1 MNRSSQFR
9 VVVLASL
16 LIIISSASVCAQQL
30 ASRSSRVSAL
40 PTVSTISTL
49 YANDT
54 ISNTLCFE
62 DGQPGGVIQKG
73 GVYNRCSHIN
83 FDNYKTTSLS
93 VGIEGGQVG
102 RIIDLGTADELS
114 KQYGYGEGVFK
125 GQGFASIE
133 FREGKVL
140 ILKERYKPGRQELL
154 QAARLFEKGESI
166 ASAEAKV
173 GHIYIARISDTHTP
187 EFQIL
192 VKLLVLSVRPGES
205 VTFRWELL

>member
-9 VVVLASL
+9 MVVLASL
-16 LIIISSASVCAQQL
+16 LIVISSASVCAQHF
-30 ASRSSRVSAL
+30 ASRSSRASTL

-54 ISNTLCFE
+54 ISNALCLE

-83 FDNYKTTSLS
+83 FDNYKTNSLS
-93 VGIEGGQVG
+93 VGIQGGQVG
-102 RIIDLGTADELS
+102 RIIDLGTADDLD
-114 KQYGYGEGVFK
+114 KQYGYGEGVTK
-125 GQGFASIE
+125 GQGFTSIE
-133 FREGKVL
+133 FRDGKIL
-140 ILKERYKPGRQELL
+140 ILKKRYKPGRQELL
-154 QAARLFEKGESI
+154 QAARLFEKGESV

-173 GHIYIARISDTHTP
+173 GHIYIARITDIHTP

-205 VTFRWELL
+205 VTFRWELM

>member
-16 LIIISSASVCAQQL
+16 LIILSSVSVCAQQF
-30 ASRSSRVSAL
+30 ASRASRASTL

-49 YANDT
+49 YSNDP
-54 ISNTLCFE
+54 IARTLCFA
-62 DGQPGGVIQKG
+62 DGQSGGVIQNG
-73 GVYNRCSHIN
+73 GVYNRCSNID
-83 FDNYKTTSLS
+83 FDNYKTSSFS

-114 KQYGYGEGVFK
+114 KQYGYGEGVGK

-133 FREGKVL
+133 FRDGKVR
-140 ILKERYKPGRQELL
+140 ILKERYKPDRQELL
-154 QAARLFEKGESI
+154 QAARLFEKGESS

-173 GHIYIARISDTHTP
+173 GHIYIARITDTHKP

>member
-9 VVVLASL
+9 IVFLASL
-16 LIIISSASVCAQQL
+16 LIIISSASVCAQQF
-30 ASRSSRVSAL
+30 ASRSSRASTL
-40 PTVSTISTL
+40 PTVSTITTL
-49 YANDT
+49 YSNDP
-54 ISNTLCFE
+54 IAHALCFE
-62 DGQPGGVIQKG
+62 DGQSGGVIQNG
-73 GVYNRCSHIN
+73 GVYNRCSHID
-83 FDNYKTTSLS
+83 FDNYQTTSFS
-93 VGIEGGQVG
+93 VGVQGGQVG

-114 KQYGYGEGVFK
+114 KQYGYGEGVSK

-133 FREGKVL
+133 FREGKIL

-154 QAARLFEKGESI
+154 QAARLFEKGESV

-173 GHIYIARISDTHTP
+173 GHIYIARITDTHTP
-187 EFQIL
+187 EFEIL